1 MVAATLFTLAIITS
15 STMGAAPAA
24 ASPTAAPTTIP
35 QPVTATTDNQSVN
48 VLIGWEPTEIE
59 PGVDT
64 EFTLDFQD
72 PASGDSI
79 PHVNY
84 NFEIIDQNGNPV
96 SSMTDLHKHSGSDEQ
111 TVTFDNAGSFNLVAT
126 IIGTGIDPPFDTTQ
140 SGTAQTVIPVGRQLA
155 GAAGGNNTTG
165 TTTSSPETGLELSA
179 EPVLRERQIT
189 ISQTPINQTHILFT
203 DSGNGTITLPNTTEA
218 INFTGTDSVVVS
230 IVDGTAAGKEV
241 FTTLDGSEV
250 VNGTVFAMARFN
262 MEEGTGK
269 AIVTLLL
276 QTNSTGRLAPV
287 NGMIL
292 AGHIE
297 FYPDGSA
304 ESTMWEW
311 QSGIPLPQPLTTAEE
326 RPSPTMETPTA
337 TDTTA
342 DDTTA
347 TAGPP
352 EEGGEEQQQQPQQQT
367 TPTITPSPNPLFE

>member
-1 MVAATLFTLAIITS
+1 MSHLNKKNNSYTIAAATIFTLAIMT
-15 STMGAAPAA
+15 AASIMATTPAA
-24 ASPTAAPTTIP
+24 ATASTTA
-35 QPVTATTDNQSVN
+35 VTTT
-48 VLIGWEPTEIE
+48 
-59 PGVDT
+59 
-64 EFTLDFQD
+64 
-72 PASGDSI
+72 PAS
-79 PHVNY
+79 
-84 NFEIIDQNGNPV
+84 
-96 SSMTDLHKHSGSDEQ
+96 SS
-111 TVTFDNAGSFNLVAT
+111 
-126 IIGTGIDPPFDTTQ
+126 
-140 SGTAQTVIPVGRQLA
+140 
-155 GAAGGNNTTG
+155 
-165 TTTSSPETGLELSA
+165 GLELSP

-189 ISQTPINQTHILFT
+189 ISQTPINQTHVLFT

-218 INFTGTDSVVVS
+218 INFTGTDSVLVS
-230 IVDGTAAGKEV
+230 IIDGTAVGKEV
-241 FTTLDGSEV
+241 FTTMDGSEV

-262 MEEGTGK
+262 MEEGTGR

-347 TAGPP
+347 TATAPP
-352 EEGGEEQQQQPQQQT
+352 VGEEEGEGQQEQQQQT
-367 TPTITPSPNPLFE
+367 TPTIPPAPNPLFE